1 MMSVLI
7 VAGMLH
13 PIGPLDVNNQRMC
26 MYTHVNMKTHRE
38 KALSLTHTYV
48 CIYMANKAVSIL
60 L

>member
-38 KALSLTHTYV
+38 KSLSLSHTHIRMYLHG
-48 CIYMANKAVSIL
+48 K
-60 L
+60 